1 MLHKDGKKQKKNTS
15 AAYKP
20 EKVGQDE
27 GSAASCWAPENSHAW
42 TAQSWSFMQGRDNWI
57 DLIFFFEDQ
66 KVQDAIKAPQRGK
79 DILGRSVTSLYIN
92 WSEDE
97 F

>member
-1 MLHKDGKKQKKNTS
+1 
-15 AAYKP
+15 
-20 EKVGQDE
+20 
-27 GSAASCWAPENSHAW
+27 
-42 TAQSWSFMQGRDNWI
+42 MQGRDNWI